1 MGSVNGKS
9 KAAFFSNPM
18 GVAADNLGN
27 IFVADSRNN
36 MIRKI
41 SPEGMVTTLAGTGAA
56 GSVDGRGDTATFFFP
71 EGVAVDNNGN
81 VFVADTHNSLI
92 RKISPDGFVTTLAG
106 QRIYHTIPGRDTSVR
121 FDNPSGIATDRKG
134 NVYVADWANNLIRKI
149 SPGGIVSNIAGNGDR
164 GAKDSSVSFASFYL
178 PGAITLDSTGNL
190 YVADTYNNM
199 IRKISPEGFVSTI
212 AGKTVRGSA
221 NGKGV
226 AASFSHPA
234 GIVVDKEGNI
244 YISDMENNKIRKIS
258 PDGMVTD
265 FAGSGLR
272 GSANGRDTVASF
284 YRPYGLTIGKNG
296 NILVADCL
304 NNQIRQISF

>member
-121 FDNPSGIATDRKG
+121 FDNPSGIAADRKG